1 VKVASVL
8 ESRTFA
14 LTELILV
21 VLGIAAGLVFPRYL
35 GLIILLICLPL
46 FLRLVLGKFSIQR
59 TNFDIWV
66 ALFLLT
72 AIVGIWVAYNQRYAI
87 QKFLFIL
94 GAIGLFYAIAR
105 QPKKNLWIIIAGMGG
120 IGGLITALFYLTQDL
135 SRFPADLDFVNQ
147 VNQKWMEIRPAIN
160 AESIVD
166 DRFVNPNIIGG
177 IAALLVPI
185 SLAITIKSWKRSQKR
200 QAVFMFILAI
210 FNSLVL
216 FVSSSRAAWFAMLA
230 GLFIWILLN
239 SKAFKNII
247 LQRSYLLTVFVLF
260 VIVFGALAPSI
271 IGNRLI
277 STLSDPYQSAP
288 SFISRLGIAK
298 DTIYLLADFPF
309 TGGGLGSF
317 AGLYS
322 QYILVIPY
330 FMFSYSHN
338 LYLDIA
344 LEQGILG
351 LIFWIIITVLV
362 AENVRFELFHRVKHN
377 RDIIVESSIYASL
390 MIVLFHGIADDSIY
404 SYTWGLPFFFLLPGL
419 SFVILKGKKRPSLV
433 AAKPILVLPG
443 FAALAAILL
452 VFRTPIIASWD
463 ANLGAISMSKVEL
476 ANWPTGSWAT
486 GSNSLDLTKSESF
499 FLDARD
505 YQPMNSTANY
515 RLGLLEVHRGDFQT
529 ASNYLEASFT
539 SKPNH
544 RGIIKSLG
552 YCYTWLGEYNKAADL
567 LVQIPEAKEEMQ
579 NYIWWWQTQNRSD
592 LAEHASIMAEFLSS
606 EE

>member
-1 VKVASVL
+1 VKLASAL
-8 ESRTFA
+8 ESYTFA

-21 VLGIAAGLVFPRYL
+21 VLGIAAGLIFPRYL
-35 GLIILLICLPL
+35 GIIIILICLPW
-46 FLRLVLGKFSIQR
+46 FLRIALGKFPIHR

-72 AIVGIWVAYNQRYAI
+72 AVVGIWVAYNQRYAI

-94 GAIGLFYAIAR
+94 GAIVLFYAIAR
-105 QPKKNLWIIIAGMGG
+105 QPKRNLWIVIAGMGG
-120 IGGLITALFYLTQDL
+120 IGGLITAIFYLTQDL
-135 SRFPADLDFVNQ
+135 SRFPADLAFMNQ
-147 VNQKWMEIRPAIN
+147 INQKWMEIRPVVN

-177 IAALLVPI
+177 IVALLFPMMV
-185 SLAITIKSWKRSQKR
+185 AIALKSWKKNKKK

-210 FNSLVL
+210 FSLLIL
-216 FVSSSRAAWFAMLA
+216 FVTSSRAAWFALLA

-239 SKAFKNII
+239 TKAVKNII

-260 VIVFGALAPSI
+260 VIVFGALTPSL

-277 STLSDPYQSAP
+277 SNLSDPYQSAP

-298 DTIYLLADFPF
+298 DTLYLLADFPF

-338 LYLDIA
+338 LYLDLA

-351 LIFWIIITVLV
+351 LVFWAIITVLV
-362 AENVRFELFHRVKHN
+362 AENLRFELIHRVKHN
-377 RDIIVESSIYASL
+377 RDIIIESSIYASL
-390 MIVLFHGIADDSIY
+390 MVVLFHGIADDSIY
-404 SYTWGLPFFFLLPGL
+404 SYTWGLPFLFILPGL
-419 SFVILKGKKRPSLV
+419 SFVILKGKQRPSPV
-433 AAKPILVLPG
+433 AIKPMYVLPG
-443 FAALAAILL
+443 IAVLATFIL
-452 VFRTPIIASWD
+452 VFHAPIIAAWE

-476 ANWPTGSWAT
+476 ASWPTGSWTT

-505 YQPMNSTANY
+505 YQSMNSTANF
-515 RLGLLEVHRGDFQT
+515 RLGLIEVYRGDFQT
-529 ASNYLEASFT
+529 ASNYLEASFAY
-539 SKPNH
+539 KPNH

-567 LVQIPEAKEEMQ
+567 LLQIPEAKEEMQ
-579 NYIWWWQTQNRSD
+579 NYIWWWQTQDRSD

-606 EE
+606 E